1 LFGAISQEKQI
12 LQNSVCLT
20 AIEDRLQQH
29 VEKWAYISGKSTT
42 FNDHN
47 NGIFVKIFPLFLLFF
62 CLLDNIK
69 KLSD

>member
-20 AIEDRLQQH
+20 ALEDRLQQH

-47 NGIFVKIFPLFLLFF
+47 NGIFLKIFPLFFIVF
-62 CLLDNIK
+62 
-69 KLSD
+69 LSA